1 MSVPKLQA
9 KPDLPVAPEPQS
21 KIEKCLD
28 QAIKIVQKAKELV
41 WELKELAI
49 ALIILWVLI
58 KHAGPLF

>member
-1 MSVPKLQA
+1 MSVPERQA
-9 KPDLPVAPEPQS
+9 KPDPPVPAEPPS
-21 KIEKCLD
+21 KLERILD
-28 QAIKIVQKAKELV
+28 RAIKVVRKAKELV

>member
-1 MSVPKLQA
+1 MSVLERQVI
-9 KPDLPVAPEPQS
+9 PDPPNSSEPPS
-21 KIEKCLD
+21 KIERCLD
-28 QAIKIVQKAKELV
+28 RAIKVVRKTKELV

>member
-1 MSVPKLQA
+1 MSVSELQA
-9 KPDLPVAPEPQS
+9 KPDLPVASESQS
-21 KIEKCLD
+21 KIEKRLD
-28 QAIKIVQKAKELV
+28 QAIKVVRKAKELV

>member
-1 MSVPKLQA
+1 MSAPKLQA
-9 KPDLPVAPEPQS
+9 KPDPSGPPAPQS
-21 KIEKCLD
+21 KIERRLD
-28 QAIKIVQKAKELV
+28 QSIKVVRKAKELV

>member
-1 MSVPKLQA
+1 MSVPKPQA
-9 KPDLPVAPEPQS
+9 KPDLSVSSESPS
-21 KIEKCLD
+21 KIERCLD
-28 QAIKIVQKAKELV
+28 RTIQVVRKTKELV

>member
-1 MSVPKLQA
+1 MSVPKHRG
-9 KPDLPVAPEPQS
+9 KPDPPISSESPS
-21 KIEKCLD
+21 KIERDLD
-28 QAIKIVQKAKELV
+28 RAIQIVRKTKELV

>member
-9 KPDLPVAPEPQS
+9 KPDLRLPESPS

-28 QAIKIVQKAKELV
+28 QAIKVVRKAKELV

>member
-1 MSVPKLQA
+1 MSVPKLHA
-9 KPDLPVAPEPQS
+9 KPDLSVPPESPS
-21 KIEKCLD
+21 KIERFLVE
-28 QAIKIVQKAKELV
+28 AIKVVRKAKELV